1 MNPDSEIL
9 SQYLDQTQQL
19 YGNHLFLEKK
29 LKDEL
34 AVPYNNLDEFHRL
47 ICECQ
52 KCPLG
57 KTRNNFVFGVGNPQA
72 DIVFI
77 GEAPGEKEDLLGIP
91 FVGRAGKLLDKILS
105 AIKLSRDDIYI
116 YAMF

>member
-34 AVPYNNLDEFHRL
+34 EAPYNNLDEFHRL

-57 KTRNNFVFGVGNPQA
+57 KTRNNFVFG
-72 DIVFI
+72 
-77 GEAPGEKEDLLGIP
+77 
-91 FVGRAGKLLDKILS
+91 AGGLRLARIDPPRQISIDEPRLKFWD
-105 AIKLSRDDIYI
+105 
-116 YAMF
+116 